1 MKKIGIVANPRKS
14 GAAELVPKIR
24 DWLEKRECRVADTYA
39 EAIESVL
46 EGAELVICLGGDGTL
61 LSVAGHMK
69 AKAIPVLGVNL
80 GALGFLTEEKRDEF
94 LEELGVFFSGFSS
107 IEEQNPGKKSAE
119 L

>member
-14 GAAELVPKIR
+14 GAAELVPKIG

-61 LSVAGHMK
+61 
-69 AKAIPVLGVNL
+69 
-80 GALGFLTEEKRDEF
+80 
-94 LEELGVFFSGFSS
+94 
-107 IEEQNPGKKSAE
+107 
-119 L
+119 